1 MPELWYSASCGKWY
15 SFLKTCFNCGKLNHY
30 AEFCRK
36 TRQATLYS
44 LLATLKKSSSVL
56 CNANVLK
63 PSLVN
68 VTLTGVHLNGLLD
81 TGASDC
87 FMTTELAKG
96 LGSKINNVFD
106 GKIALADT
114 KLKSNVMGKTR
125 VDLVLGNERFLCE
138 NVEFTLLSNL
148 VKE

>member
-81 TGASDC
+81 TGASDY
-87 FMTTELAKG
+87 FMTTKLSNRLG
-96 LGSKINNVFD
+96 LKINKIFD
-106 GKIALADT
+106 GKVSLADKEL
-114 KLKSNVMGKTR
+114 KLNVMGKTR
-125 VDLVLGNERFLCE
+125 AALVLGNEEFLDK
-138 NVEFTLLSNL
+138 NVEFTLLNNL
-148 VKE
+148 VK